1 MRVTV
6 GTTLVSLSAALLL
19 GACSSSPP
27 PQPVVAAPPPPPP
40 PAVTGSLIAPQIA
53 AVAPVYSG
61 SRPVYSGSSAAPVL
75 VPGAMRLSASDAM
88 GLLTNNT
95 AVGLTDNGV
104 PYEIYFGSNGVVRF
118 RETNTV
124 EGGTWRLLPDGQVC
138 SQLPS
143 IAHGAEN
150 CYVLSRYGNVI
161 LYGPANGPAIGS
173 VRVVAG
179 NPQAI

>member
-6 GTTLVSLSAALLL
+6 GTTLISLSAALLL
-19 GACSSSPP
+19 GACSASPP
-27 PQPVVAAPPPPPP
+27 PRPIVAAPPPPPP
-40 PAVTGSLIAPQIA
+40 PVVTGSLIAPQTS

-61 SRPVYSGSSAAPVL
+61 SSTAPVL

-88 GLLTNNT
+88 SLLTNNT
-95 AVGLTDNGV
+95 AVGLTDSGV
-104 PYEIYFGSNGVVRF
+104 PYEVYFGSNGVVRF

-124 EGGTWRLLPDGQVC
+124 EGGTWRVLPDGQVC
-138 SQLPS
+138 TQLPS
-143 IAHGAEN
+143 VTHGAED

-161 LYGPANGPAIGS
+161 LYGPANGPTIGS